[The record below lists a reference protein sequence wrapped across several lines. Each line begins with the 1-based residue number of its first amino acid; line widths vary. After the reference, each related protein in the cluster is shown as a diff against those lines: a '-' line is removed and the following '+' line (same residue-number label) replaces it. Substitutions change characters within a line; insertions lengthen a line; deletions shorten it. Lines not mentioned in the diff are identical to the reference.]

1 MDWTKIGLNPKIEGR
16 YYEKSYK
23 QELQTICFE
32 KVSLR
37 KRKLDMEQ
45 AINDLLVKIIR
56 DSWFGLLSCTT
67 EQLTEQQFVI
77 VRIIGSGVGD
87 GLLYIDGELINIAP
101 SIVMNDF
108 DRKQAEEQ
116 LYYNFP
122 TDLVEFRR
130 KYPGARIVALFN

>member
-1 MDWTKIGLNPKIEGR
+1 
-16 YYEKSYK
+16 
-23 QELQTICFE
+23 
-32 KVSLR
+32 
-37 KRKLDMEQ
+37 MEQ
-45 AINDLLVKIIR
+45 AINDLLLKIIR

-67 EQLTEQQFVI
+67 EQLTEQQFAI
-77 VRIIGSGVGD
+77 VRLIGSGIGD

-108 DRKQAEEQ
+108 ERKQAGER

-122 TDLVEFRR
+122 KDLVEFRS